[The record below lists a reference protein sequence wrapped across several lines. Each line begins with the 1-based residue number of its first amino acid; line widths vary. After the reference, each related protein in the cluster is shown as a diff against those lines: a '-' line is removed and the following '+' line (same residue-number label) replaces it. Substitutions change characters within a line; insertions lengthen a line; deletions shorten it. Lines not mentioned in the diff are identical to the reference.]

1 MVVSQLPPQL
11 NSFTAYINNIV
22 LIAGVLK
29 VARPR
34 KNPITRYETND
45 KGNFNIPRK
54 DIEAEI
60 PTIITKGGFAYAGK
74 EFQDG
79 KKVIILVL
87 RD

>member
-1 MVVSQLPPQL
+1 M
-11 NSFTAYINNIV
+11 
-22 LIAGVLK
+22 
-29 VARPR
+29 ARPR
-34 KNPITRYETND
+34 KNPIIRYEAAD

-60 PTIITKGGFAYAGK
+60 PTTITKGGFAYAGK

-79 KKVIILVL
+79 RRVIVLVL